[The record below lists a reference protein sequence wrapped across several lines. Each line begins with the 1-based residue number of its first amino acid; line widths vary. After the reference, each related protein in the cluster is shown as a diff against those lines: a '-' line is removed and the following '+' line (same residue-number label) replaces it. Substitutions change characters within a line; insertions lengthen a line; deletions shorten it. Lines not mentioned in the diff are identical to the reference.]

1 MADLQR
7 GLRAQI
13 RINSTQ
19 PKFGNGRVFKRRSSL
34 AVGSSRLACVCSGNQ
49 RLKDMPESSV
59 PICIS
64 VELTM
69 RLQENVCEWIHYVH
83 IKPTLA
89 KAPNVLSSSRRRV
102 LVQELMWFQSYL
114 KSEAACLS
122 LNALLQPTD
131 RCVAIGRSFDTDNSL
146 RGIEE
151 REGRRKNLKAPRR
164 KTFCSE
170 GLAAYSLPVWD
181 TFVEAAHMVLPSVR
195 VSDAEYSTMHAPSR
209 RLGARAGF
217 LVLLEDGGGNLWI
230 RAQRPLQRQITWPPA
245 PLTCRHIRPPPN
257 TIVRGSGRVVMVSAR
272 GKCCFGGLMVL
283 TA

>member
-1 MADLQR
+1 M
-7 GLRAQI
+7 
-13 RINSTQ
+13 SC
-19 PKFGNGRVFKRRSSL
+19 PRRSVL
-34 AVGSSRLACVCSGNQ
+34 AYYTV
-49 RLKDMPESSV
+49 
-59 PICIS
+59 
-64 VELTM
+64 
-69 RLQENVCEWIHYVH
+69 
-83 IKPTLA
+83 
-89 KAPNVLSSSRRRV
+89 
-102 LVQELMWFQSYL
+102 WFQNYL

-131 RCVAIGRSFDTDNSL
+131 RCVAIGRSFDTDNRTKNGL

-181 TFVEAAHMVLPSVR
+181 TFVEAAHLVLPSVR

-245 PLTCRHIRPPPN
+245 P
-257 TIVRGSGRVVMVSAR
+257 
-272 GKCCFGGLMVL
+272 
-283 TA
+283 